1 MSAQGV
7 AVLLL
12 GFILLFAFHAETWG
26 ADWRP
31 FLEKPR
37 NYYYDSSDIRKI
49 STGVFRAWQKQDYSP
64 EDMEKRAKAFGP
76 KYQQLSFGITLLQI
90 NCIERKIKHQRA
102 TFYRENG
109 SVLDSAPYEAKGL
122 AIWEYVIPDSIEEKL
137 LNVICERG
145 GYTPG
150 KK

>member
-1 MSAQGV
+1 MNAQAV
-7 AVLLL
+7 AALLL
-12 GFILLFAFHAETWG
+12 GFILLFPLHTEIWG

-31 FLEKPR
+31 FLETSC
-37 NYYYDSSDIRKI
+37 NYYYDAANIRKI

-64 EDMEKRAKAFGP
+64 EDIERRKAFGP
-76 KYQQLSFGITLLQI
+76 KYQQLRFGITLFQI
-90 NCIERKIKHQRA
+90 NCIERKTKRLEE
-102 TFYRENG
+102 TLYRHDG

-122 AIWEYVIPDSIEEKL
+122 AFWEYVIPGSIEDKL
-137 LNVICERG
+137 FDVICERK